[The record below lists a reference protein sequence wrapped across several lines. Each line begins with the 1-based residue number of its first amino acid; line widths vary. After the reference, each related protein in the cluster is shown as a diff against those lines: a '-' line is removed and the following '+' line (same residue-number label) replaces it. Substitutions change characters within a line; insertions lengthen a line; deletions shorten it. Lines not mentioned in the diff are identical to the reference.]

1 MGISF
6 LPKYATLPILQE
18 KNLALFTVAG
28 FDIKM
33 DLLIFYH
40 RQKWVTPAMKKVDK
54 QWAREVVAVGVFV
67 VALCAVCA
75 FMNGTGYVPFSVVC

>member
-1 MGISF
+1 MGSGTSYS
-6 LPKYATLPILQE
+6 KSIL
-18 KNLALFTVAG
+18 K
-28 FDIKM
+28 IKGG
-33 DLLIFYH
+33 II
-40 RQKWVTPAMKKVDK
+40 MKKVDK